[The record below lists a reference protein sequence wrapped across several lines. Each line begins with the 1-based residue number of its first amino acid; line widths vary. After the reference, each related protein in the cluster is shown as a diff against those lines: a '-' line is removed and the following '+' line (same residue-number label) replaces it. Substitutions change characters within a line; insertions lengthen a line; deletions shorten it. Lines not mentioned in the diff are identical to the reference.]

1 MTIAADERK
10 LEMGVPLGGPY
21 PVLGKLEKPRSAT
34 VRVPL
39 CLDLAT
45 IDSTEKFSMSP
56 GGGGIGMAI
65 DMSIFLRI
73 MPSDTWDIEV
83 EPDHPVE
90 HVCRSICTY
99 LGHNGAFRV
108 TTPDETAVPFDC
120 TPELIAAAA
129 AGVNAALGRPIGQRE
144 LRRIISH
151 NLTDEVDGVLR
162 LRPDTGVRVAG
173 AFFGGLVIVTDE
185 LEIACRTPL
194 SDTSS
199 IILVYPGEEVGN
211 LDVGKMVQID
221 EKDREK
227 KALEVLMKLIPAAI
241 KSEYAKMGDSI
252 YRLQLLGSKVVEI
265 RRFNGGKDIYRIMSM
280 LRVKGAEIVGVHG
293 DTGVIATYMR
303 QENLDD
309 CLSVVQESGK
319 EKILTRPDNKGMKI
333 TLTK

>member
-10 LEMGVPLGGPY
+10 LEMGVPVGGPF
-21 PVLGKLEKPRSAT
+21 PILGKIEEPRSAT

-73 MPSDTWDIEV
+73 TPAEAWDIEV
-83 EPDHPVE
+83 EPDHPIE
-90 HVCRSICTY
+90 HVCRSICAF
-99 LGHNGAFRV
+99 LKHDGAFKV
-108 TTPDETAVPFDC
+108 TTPDESAVPFDC

-144 LRRIISH
+144 LRRVISH
-151 NLTDEVDGVLR
+151 NLTDEVDGILKV
-162 LRPDTGVRVAG
+162 RPDTGVRVAG

-194 SDTSS
+194 SDNGS
-199 IILVYPGEEVGN
+199 IVLVFPGGDEGH
-211 LDVGKMVQID
+211 LDIGKMVQID

-241 KSEYAKMGDSI
+241 KSEYSKMGDSI

-280 LRVKGAEIVGVHG
+280 LRVKGTEIVGVHG
-293 DTGVIATYMR
+293 DTGIVAAYMR
-303 QENLDD
+303 PENLDD
-309 CLSVVQESGK
+309 CLNVVKESGK
-319 EKILTRPDNKGMKI
+319 QKILTRPDNKGMKI

>member
-1 MTIAADERK
+1 MTITMEERR

-21 PVLGKLEKPRSAT
+21 PILGKLEKPRSAT

-39 CLDLAT
+39 CLDLGT

-73 MPSDTWDIEV
+73 TPSDSWDIEV
-83 EPDHPVE
+83 EPDHPLE
-90 HVCRSICTY
+90 HVCRSICTH
-99 LGHNGAFRV
+99 LGHAGAFKV
-108 TTPDETAVPFDC
+108 TTPDETSVPFDC
-120 TPELIAAAA
+120 TPELVAAAA

-151 NLTDEVDGVLR
+151 NLTDEVDGVLK

-194 SDTSS
+194 SDSSS
-199 IILVYPGEEVGN
+199 IVLVYPGEEEGN
-211 LDVGKMVQID
+211 LDIGKMVQID

-241 KSEYAKMGDSI
+241 KSEYGKMGDSI

-265 RRFNGGKDIYRIMSM
+265 RRFGGGKDIYRIMSM

-293 DTGVIATYMR
+293 DTGVIAAYMR
-303 QENLDD
+303 KEDLDE
-309 CLSVVQESGK
+309 CLDVVQDSGK

>member
-1 MTIAADERK
+1 MTLAADERK
-10 LEMGVPLGGPY
+10 LEMGVPIGGPY
-21 PVLGKLEKPRSAT
+21 PILGKVEQPRSAT

-65 DMSIFLRI
+65 DMPIFLRI
-73 MPSDTWDIEV
+73 TPASEWDVEV
-83 EPDHPVE
+83 EPDQPVE
-90 HVCRSICTY
+90 HVCRSICAF
-99 LGHNGAFRV
+99 LKHDGAFKI
-108 TTPDETAVPFDC
+108 TTPDESAVPFDC
-120 TPELIAAAA
+120 APELIAAAA

-151 NLTDEVDGVLR
+151 NLTADVGGRLE

-194 SDTSS
+194 SDSSS
-199 IILVYPGEEVGN
+199 IVLIYPGGEEGP
-211 LDVGKMVQID
+211 LDVTKMVQID

-241 KSEYAKMGDSI
+241 KSEYGKMGDSI

-265 RRFNGGKDIYRIMSM
+265 RRHGGGKDIYRTMSM
-280 LRVKGAEIVGVHG
+280 LRIKGAEIVGVHG
-293 DTGVIATYMR
+293 DTGIVAAYMR
-303 QENLDD
+303 QESLDP
-309 CLSVVQESGK
+309 CLNVVQESGN